1 MKSENPSIV
10 WQSHGIAAI
19 EERSKRPP
27 AEGEASLR
35 VLACGLC
42 GTDSHIVKG
51 EFVGA
56 KPGVVLGHEACAE
69 VIDVGPGVRSL
80 HVGQRVVVDPNRPC
94 GTCVPCLDGRTH
106 LCLNLT
112 GLGSHSDGLLSQVTT
127 VRAGLCV
134 PVPES
139 VPDEVAAL
147 AEPLACVL
155 HAFDRSALRAG
166 EDVAVIGAGPI
177 GLMAAVL
184 ARLHG
189 AASVSVH
196 EANSDRIERA
206 RALGFKADQ
215 PNDSRADTT
224 DVVFE
229 CAGAAAAVAYSIKI
243 ARRGGRVV
251 LVGVAAPE
259 TEVSFHPFEVF
270 RRELTI
276 LGTFTNPYT
285 TRRAV
290 QVLAADPDS
299 WRPLVTH
306 VYPLAQFAEA
316 WDIHQLGQGLKVCI
330 RPND

>member
-1 MKSENPSIV
+1 V
-10 WQSHGIAAI
+10 WHL
-19 EERSKRPP
+19 RPLL
-27 AEGEASLR
+27 GWTNAS
-35 VLACGLC
+35 
-42 GTDSHIVKG
+42 
-51 EFVGA
+51 
-56 KPGVVLGHEACAE
+56 
-69 VIDVGPGVRSL
+69 
-80 HVGQRVVVDPNRPC
+80 
-94 GTCVPCLDGRTH
+94 
-106 LCLNLT
+106 CLNLT